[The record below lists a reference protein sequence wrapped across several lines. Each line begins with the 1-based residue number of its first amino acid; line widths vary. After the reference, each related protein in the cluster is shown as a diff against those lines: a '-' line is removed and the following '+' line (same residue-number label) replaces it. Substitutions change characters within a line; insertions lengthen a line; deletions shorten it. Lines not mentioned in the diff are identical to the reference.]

1 MLREPIDEWRTLM
14 DLSKRYGPAE
24 VEAKNHRYWE
34 EGGFFRAVV
43 GSASE
48 GRFSIV
54 IPPPNVTGR
63 LHMGHALNNSLQ
75 DIVIRYHRMN
85 GDDTCWFPG
94 TDHAGIATQNVVEK
108 TLANEGTSRHDLG
121 REAFVERV
129 WEWKAKYGSEII
141 DQLKA
146 LGCSCDWSRLRF
158 TLDEGLSHAV
168 REVFVALYEE
178 GLIYRGA
185 YLVNWCPRCQTAI
198 SDLEVEHEEIEG
210 ALYYIR
216 YPLED
221 GEALT
226 IATTRPET
234 MLGDTGIAVHP
245 DDERFAHLIGKTA
258 RLPILDRELPIIAA
272 EQVDPT
278 FGTGTLKITPAH
290 DPIDFEIG
298 RANGLESVN
307 ILNVDGTINDNGGSF
322 AGMDRE
328 TARKAVVERL
338 EADGLLVK
346 VEPYRHAVGHCERCH
361 TTVEPLISTQWFV
374 KMASLAQRAMEV
386 VENGRIRFVPDRW
399 SKLYLDWLDNIRDWC
414 ISRQLWW
421 GHRIPVWYGPDD
433 HPFAARNEAAAAEA
447 ARSHYGHD
455 VELRQDEDVLDTWFS
470 SWLWPFSVMG
480 WPEESEELATY
491 FPTSLLLTG
500 FDILFFWVA
509 RMVMASLHFRDEI
522 PFETVYITPLIVD
535 ENGQKMSKSKGNA
548 IDPMEL
554 IEEYGADALRLAM
567 AHVTGKGRTV
577 RMPWTQLA
585 DARNFLN
592 KIWNMSRF
600 VLMQLGDERPAL
612 PDQLTAIEDRYVLS
626 KLAAT
631 VATVRDHLES
641 YNFNLAAEVAYDY
654 TWHDVCDWYLE
665 MAKVRLQNSPDDGV
679 KGVLNHVLR
688 QVVLLLH
695 PLVPFITEEI
705 WQALGED
712 SSVSVSPYPE
722 VRAADRDMAAE
733 DAIAAFQE
741 AVSGVR
747 AIRSDLN
754 VPAKAKLSVSLKS
767 SNPVIVDVLQASV
780 ESLKTLTGASMWEFG
795 DTLTPA
801 EGSARKVLSFGELF
815 VPLVD
820 LIDMNAE
827 RTRLSGELAGVEAD
841 LSKVEAKLANE
852 QFLSRAPADV
862 VDKERGKREQLA
874 QKKERLE
881 ANLASFGT

>member
-1 MLREPIDEWRTLM
+1 M
-14 DLSKRYGPAE
+14 DLSKRYQPAE

-34 EGGFFRAVV
+34 EGGFFRAVA
-43 GSASE
+43 GGA
-48 GRFSIV
+48 GKDRFSIV

-85 GDDTCWFPG
+85 GDKTCWFPG

-108 TLANEGTSRHDLG
+108 SLAAEGVSRHDLG
-121 REAFVERV
+121 REAFVDRV

-141 DQLKA
+141 YQLKA

-158 TLDEGLSHAV
+158 TLDDGLSQAV
-168 REVFVALYEE
+168 REVFVTLYEE

-185 YLVNWCPRCQTAI
+185 YLVNWCPRCESAI
-198 SDLEVEHEEIEG
+198 SDLEVEHKEIEG

-221 GEALT
+221 GESLT

-245 DDERFAHLIGKTA
+245 DDERFKHLIGKTA
-258 RLPILDRELPIIAA
+258 RLPILDRVLPIVAA
-272 EQVDPT
+272 EQVDPA

-298 RANGLESVN
+298 RTNDLESIN
-307 ILNVDGTINDNGGSF
+307 ILNTDGTINENGGPF
-322 AGMDRE
+322 AAMDRE

-338 EADGLLVK
+338 KADGFLVK
-346 VEPYRHAVGHCERCH
+346 IEPYRHAVGHCERCH
-361 TTVEPLISTQWFV
+361 TAVEPLISTQWFV
-374 KMASLAQRAMEV
+374 RMKPLAERAIEEVEGQR
-386 VENGRIRFVPDRW
+386 IQFVPDRW
-399 SKLYLDWLDNIRDWC
+399 TKLYFDWLENIRDWC

-433 HPFAARNEAAAAEA
+433 RAFAARSEADAAAAA
-447 ARSHYGHD
+447 KSHYGHD

-480 WPEESEELATY
+480 WPDETEDLKAF
-491 FPTSLLLTG
+491 FPTTFLLTG

-509 RMVMASLHFRDEI
+509 RMIIASLHFMDEI
-522 PFETVYITPLIVD
+522 PFEKVYITPLIVD

-554 IEEYGADALRLAM
+554 IGEYGADALRLAM

-600 VLMQLGDERPAL
+600 VLMQLGDERPV
-612 PDQLTAIEDRYVLS
+612 LTDRPSAVEDRYILS
-626 KLAAT
+626 RLAAT
-631 VATVRDHLES
+631 VSGVRDHLEA
-641 YNFNLAAEVAYDY
+641 YNFNLAAELIYEF

-665 MAKVRLQNSPDDGV
+665 MAKVRLQHSPEDGV
-679 KGVLNHVLR
+679 KGVLHHLLKE
-688 QVVLLLH
+688 VVLLLH
-695 PLVPFITEEI
+695 PFVPFITEEI
-705 WQALGED
+705 WQALGQS
-712 SSVSVSPYPE
+712 SSVSVAPFPAAHE
-722 VRAADRDMAAE
+722 ADRDEKAE
-733 DAIAAFQE
+733 TVIAAFQE

-747 AIRSDLN
+747 AIRADLN
-754 VPAKAKLSVSLKS
+754 VPQKAEIGVMLKTAATET
-767 SNPVIVDVLQASV
+767 IDALR
-780 ESLKTLTGASMWEFG
+780 ESLESMKALTGATTWAFG
-795 DTLTPA
+795 DDLAPA
-801 EGSARKVLSFGELF
+801 AGSARKILSYGELF
-815 VPLVD
+815 VPLADLVD
-820 LIDMNAE
+820 LDAE
-827 RTRLSGELAGVEAD
+827 RARLEAELHGVAAD
-841 LSKVEAKLANE
+841 LSKVEGKLSNE

-862 VDKERGKREQLA
+862 VEKERRKHEEFA
-874 QKKERLE
+874 QKKKRLE
-881 ANLASFGT
+881 ANLASLGV